1 MVETDDEQRVCKLAL
16 RHYSNITSL
25 PPSIGCLKN
34 LKILDLSLTEK
45 LVNLP
50 EEIGD
55 LTSLKKLDLKGSK
68 ITLLPPSI
76 SRLKNLE

>member
-55 LTSLKKLDLKGSK
+55 LA
-68 ITLLPPSI
+68 
-76 SRLKNLE
+76 